1 MDLVHTVV
9 HGPGSPCSVY
19 VCFHD
24 VCLCHKTNILPVL
37 VPFDQYNTPE
47 LHQKLWALPV
57 PAKSGVNL

>member
-37 VPFDQYNTPE
+37 VPFDQYNIH
-47 LHQKLWALPV
+47 LNYIKSCGRFLFLQKV
-57 PAKSGVNL
+57 V